1 MRGFSTLELLSVLV
15 ILAGMA
21 SAVVSQA
28 DMVESAA
35 LDFNAANYARY
46 HH

>member
-21 SAVVSQA
+21 SAIVSQA
-28 DMVESAA
+28 DNVEAA
-35 LDFNAANYARY
+35 AYEYNAANYARY